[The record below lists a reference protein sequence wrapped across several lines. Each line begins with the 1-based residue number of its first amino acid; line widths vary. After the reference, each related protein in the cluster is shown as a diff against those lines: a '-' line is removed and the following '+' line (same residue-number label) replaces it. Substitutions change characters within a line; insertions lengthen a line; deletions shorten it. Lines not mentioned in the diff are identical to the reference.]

1 MISRE
6 FLHLLLKHWKLILI
20 LIVVMLVGSI
30 IDGISL
36 SSLPIVLRIIF
47 NSEEPP
53 QYFHHIEQLKFIDQW
68 IANTFFEVSPTI
80 AILRLSA
87 LILMLF
93 FTKFLILYTKDLMV
107 AYVEEKIIMNLRND
121 MFKHLLTLPV
131 TFFRRHGEIISRFT
145 NDTKLLKG
153 ALTEGLFDFVNSSI
167 KAVVFIAI
175 AFAMASRL
183 MLIGIITIV
192 PLGLFLGFISRR
204 LRARWDRINE
214 YMGQIANYINSV
226 SRGIKVIK
234 IFSSIEREV
243 ERFRRISRRYFVSAL
258 KLEALGKFAQ
268 QSSEFLVAIPIVL
281 LLIYSSHLIFVEKSL
296 SSDQFMVFLLVV
308 ISLISPVKRIFRSN
322 NFIQQGVAAYHRC
335 LEIMKLPPEPKGG
348 DREFGGIERDIELKG
363 VWFSYE
369 ESPVLEDI
377 NLKIPK
383 GKRIA
388 IVGPSGAGKSTLLEI
403 LAGLLRP
410 DKGQITVDGKDLWEY
425 DIYSYRR
432 RISIVPQETYLFE
445 GTIYENLT
453 MGEEIPMEK
462 VVEACKIANAHEFIE
477 KLPGGYFYHLEE
489 GGSNLSGGQ
498 KQRLAIAR
506 AILRNPEIILLDEP
520 TSNLDAESEEKVK
533 NALSKA
539 LKGKTSVIVT
549 HRLSTAVDSDMIVV
563 MDSGRIMDMG
573 THEDLMGRC
582 RIYRNLVSLQSIE
595 GSQP

>member
-1 MISRE
+1 MFI
-6 FLHLLLKHWKLILI
+6 
-20 LIVVMLVGSI
+20 GSL

-36 SSLPIVLRIIF
+36 SSLPIALRIIF
-47 NSEEPP
+47 SSQEPP
-53 QYFHHIEQLKFIDQW
+53 RYFQHIEQLRFLDNW
-68 IANTFFEVSPTI
+68 IAGTFFEVNPIT
-80 AILRLSA
+80 AITRLSIF
-87 LILMLF
+87 ILVLF
-93 FTKFLILYTKDLMV
+93 FLKFLVLYTKDLMV
-107 AYVEEKIIMNLRND
+107 AYVEEKIIMDLRND
-121 MFKHLLTLPV
+121 MFRHLLALPV

-153 ALTEGLFDFVNSSI
+153 ALTEGLFDFINSSI
-167 KAVVFIAI
+167 KALVFIVI
-175 AFAMASRL
+175 AFAMASQL

-214 YMGQIANYINSV
+214 YMGQIASYINSV

-243 ERFRRISRRYFVSAL
+243 ERFKRISRRYFVSAL

-281 LLIYSSHLIFVEKSL
+281 LLIYSSQLIFVQRSL
-296 SSDQFMVFLLVV
+296 TSDQFMVFLLVV
-308 ISLISPVKRIFRSN
+308 ISMISPVKRIFRSN

-335 LEIMKLPPEPKGG
+335 LELLNLPPEPRGG
-348 DREFGGIERDIELKG
+348 ERKFEKLEKG
-363 VWFSYE
+363 VEVKNLWFAYSNE
-369 ESPVLEDI
+369 PVLKDI

-383 GKRIA
+383 GKKVA
-388 IVGPSGAGKSTLLEI
+388 IVGLSGAGKSTLLEI
-403 LAGLLRP
+403 LAGLLKP
-410 DKGQITVDGKDLWEY
+410 DRGHVMVDGMDLWDY
-425 DIYSYRR
+425 DIQSYRR

-462 VVEACKIANAHEFIE
+462 VVEACEIANAHEFIE
-477 KLPGGYFYHLEE
+477 KLPGGYFYRLDE
-489 GGSNLSGGQ
+489 GGTNLSGGQ

-506 AILRNPEIILLDEP
+506 AILRNPELILLDEP

-533 NALSKA
+533 NALSRA

-549 HRLSTAVDSDMIVV
+549 HRLSTAVDSDIIVV
-563 MDSGRIMDMG
+563 MDEGRVLDTG
-573 THEDLMGRC
+573 THEELLSRC
-582 RIYRNLVSLQSIE
+582 HVYKNLVSLQSIDNN
-595 GSQP
+595 GSQGM